1 MRIIFRTKPI
11 ETYDVMS
18 VYRCAVNKSFY
29 VIYTV
34 KCVISCIGVGD
45 GGGGAGAKTI
55 FSGKNR
61 VKFGHFVN
69 FSRIYFRAKMSCP
82 TKVD

>member
-45 GGGGAGAKTI
+45 GGGGRC
-55 FSGKNR
+55 KNYF
-61 VKFGHFVN
+61 FGQK
-69 FSRIYFRAKMSCP
+69 SCKIRAFC
-82 TKVD
+82 